1 MKKEDVKTALKNMGD
16 DARYALTRI
25 GKIILSWIIA
35 FLVIVVGVYFVVNF
49 FWQSITVIV
58 MGILCF
64 WFYMEL
70 TSAKLT
76 REYDESCHVHNDEPS
91 NK

>member
-16 DARYALTRI
+16 DALYVLTRI
-25 GKIILSWIIA
+25 GKIILTWILA

-64 WFYMEL
+64 WFWMEL
-70 TSAKLT
+70 VTVKT
-76 REYDESCHVHNDEPS
+76 IREYDESCHVHNDEPS